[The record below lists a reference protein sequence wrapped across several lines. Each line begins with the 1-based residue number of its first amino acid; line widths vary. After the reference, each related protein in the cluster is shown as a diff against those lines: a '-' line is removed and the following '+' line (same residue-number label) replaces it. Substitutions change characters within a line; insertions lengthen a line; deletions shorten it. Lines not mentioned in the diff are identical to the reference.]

1 VAASTVHD
9 RFQEWVRAG
18 VFRRMWRAGLLRY
31 DEKVGIGWQWQAMDG
46 ALSKT
51 PLEEESRELSGHA
64 SLRLRLDHL
73 PCSPDYRI
81 GSYSGA
87 G

>member
-18 VFRRMWRAGLLRY
+18 VFGRMWRAGLLKY

-46 ALSKT
+46 ALSRHRWGGKRHQAEST
-51 PLEEESRELSGHA
+51 P
-64 SLRLRLDHL
+64 
-73 PCSPDYRI
+73 
-81 GSYSGA
+81 
-87 G
+87 